1 MQCPTHPCPDL
12 IRKYIAY
19 RSASATFFLLEK
31 DSGKTRIRKDIT
43 AKSPT
48 QTTILSYEAPA
59 ISVLDKGLFT
69 YRCMNLG
76 VGLGYAVLGQ
86 G

>member
-1 MQCPTHPCPDL
+1 MSD
-12 IRKYIAY
+12 K
-19 RSASATFFLLEK
+19 SASGSVQKIHRLPQYLCHMRQPEK

-48 QTTILSYEAPA
+48 QTPILSCEAPA